1 MSSDPAYAVQIAVAA
16 ALLADGDLKV
26 LIGLRVYDTPPPP
39 PVPTPYVTIGD
50 DQVIGDGDGCADGS
64 EVHVTVHAWSAG
76 PMGRLDCKRVLGAV
90 RAVLDDEL
98 QIDGHVV
105 VDHTFES
112 AHHLRDPDGVGAHSV
127 LTVRYL
133 TEPAA

>member
-1 MSSDPAYAVQIAVAA
+1 MNDDPAYAIQIAVAA
-16 ALLADGDLKV
+16 SLLADAGVSALV
-26 LIGLRVYDTPPPP
+26 GPRVYDTPPPP
-39 PVPTPYVTIGD
+39 PITTPYLTIGD

-64 EVHVTVHAWSAG
+64 EVHVTVHAWSSG
-76 PMGRLDCKRVLGAV
+76 PMGRLQCKQVLGAV
-90 RAVLDDEL
+90 RAVLDDDL
-98 QIDGHVV
+98 QIAGHVV

-112 AHHLRDPDGVGAHSV
+112 AHHLRDPDGVGAHAV